1 MVCEQNFG
9 QSSTDI
15 SICEGLPEC
24 ADNEELAKEWQRQR
38 EADRKQ
44 MDVFMMTIANM
55 SQEMREDNRRRDEQF
70 REQMM
75 QMHQNTMMAIASM
88 PRPQAP
94 PQAPSGGLL
103 GGLLGGI
110 GSGIGS
116 AVGGLFG

>member
-9 QSSTDI
+9 QLSTDI

-24 ADNEELAKEWQRQR
+24 NDNDELFRQ
-38 EADRKQ
+38 ELPIQIDADRKQ
-44 MDVFMMTIANM
+44 MDMFIMAIAKLG
-55 SQEMREDNRRRDEQF
+55 QEMQDNRRRDEQF